1 MPADL
6 SNQVIVAVIVAGLVA
21 FLALLS
27 ALLHL
32 VRPGGR
38 WRRLRM
44 GFFVERERPEESE
57 QGVTDD
63 EYGDP

>member
-1 MPADL
+1 MLAAL
-6 SNQVIVAVIVAGLVA
+6 SDRVIGAIIAAGLVA

-27 ALLHL
+27 AVLHL

-38 WRRLRM
+38 WQRLRM
-44 GFFVERERPEESE
+44 GVFVERERPDQPE

>member
-1 MPADL
+1 MLAAL
-6 SNQVIVAVIVAGLVA
+6 SDQVIGAIIFAGLVA

-27 ALLHL
+27 AVLHL

-44 GFFVERERPEESE
+44 GVFVERERPEESE